1 MNSAPTTASIVGL
14 LLGGAPVGNCQNV
27 PGLLLKLLMD
37 LKTMTRWFCFLFV
50 RHKWR
55 YLGDFTSRQ
64 CKVCKSRQRAW
75 LKDRSYVWLPEG
87 KLP

>member
-1 MNSAPTTASIVGL
+1 MLALVG
-14 LLGGAPVGNCQNV
+14 GSPVGKLV
-27 PGLLLKLLMD
+27 PGLSFELSERGK
-37 LKTMTRWFCFLFV
+37 MTRWFCFFFV

-55 YLGDFTSRQ
+55 YLSDFTSRQ
-64 CKVCKSRQRAW
+64 CQLCKSRQRAW

>member
-55 YLGDFTSRQ
+55 YLSDFTSRQ
-64 CKVCKSRQRAW
+64 CQSCKCRQRAW
-75 LKDRSYVWLPEG
+75 LKDRGYVWLPEG